1 MSFLEFGGA
10 IESLNPAISYGYS
23 NSRVRALKGLLLAKP
38 QLIELLKVTS
48 LDSVMELL
56 HKSGYS
62 SDLASSAALNS
73 GLTLFENALSTNFSR
88 NISKILKFTPKKD
101 FSSISSLLVKFDL
114 TNLKT
119 LMHARKSKKSF
130 SSIQQYLVSVGGISE
145 SEFQRILMCDDR
157 NLSAEVFRTK
167 FGKFISLQ
175 SKSDSR
181 FSSGVSMLRNS
192 LRSASTFLQNENL
205 IDGFIYSLIDGALES
220 SSSKGMDII
229 RSLLVWEIDI
239 KNSLIV
245 LRMRSKGLDF
255 SAIKKVLIPS
265 GSVSESFAFRLFE
278 AKEHQTV
285 ISVLKTKFSDL
296 SISNYIELSELEI
309 ALEKNLNVQKSKA
322 FHRSILSAA
331 VIAGFVFL
339 KETEVSNLRKIAVSK
354 EFGLENEK
362 VEKMIV
368 VV

>member
-1 MSFLEFGGA
+1 MNFLQLDGVFET
-10 IESLNPAISYGYS
+10 INPAMSYGYS
-23 NSRVRALKGLLLAKP
+23 NSRVRALKGLLLTKP
-38 QLIELLKVTS
+38 QLLELLKVNS
-48 LDSVMELL
+48 LNSVIELL
-56 HKSGYS
+56 QKSGYGP
-62 SDLASSAALNS
+62 DLVSSAALS
-73 GLTLFENALSTNFSR
+73 TGLSLFESALSKNFSR
-88 NISKILKFTPKKD
+88 NISKLIKITPKKD
-101 FSSISSLLVKFDL
+101 FAVISALLVKFDL

-119 LMHARKSKKSF
+119 LMHARKSRKSF
-130 SSIQQYLVSVGGISE
+130 SQVRSYLFPVGGISE
-145 SEFQRILMCDDR
+145 VEFQRILSCDER
-157 NLSAEVFRTK
+157 SLASEVFRTK

-175 SKSDSR
+175 SKVDSSV
-181 FSSGVSMLRNS
+181 SSGVSLFKSS
-192 LRSASTFLQNENL
+192 LRSSDAFLQNEPL
-205 IDGFIYSLIDGALES
+205 IDGFIYTLIDSALES
-220 SSSKGMDII
+220 STSKGMELI